1 MNTMQH
7 PELRRRSD
15 HLLPYAVG
23 VIVLFPM
30 IIWYRDFSQLFWFGD
45 DWDLLDQIQH
55 VGFWHWT
62 WQVFA
67 ENFEPLFKTLWGGC
81 AYLFHGSYFC
91 MIAVMWLTHAINT
104 VLFGRLLRG
113 HDFPWLA
120 VLSAQ
125 IIFGL
130 TPANLETL
138 GWSVQWS
145 AVLATTFLL
154 LALEWQGRAQP
165 QVRKFS
171 WSLHV
176 PLVAYCAASALS
188 FSRGVLTGVIASLAV
203 FWPEASGNPRLW
215 LRRSLAALLCL
226 LPAVSTALLIAMY
239 ASGNQQHLSGHI
251 LIRTS
256 VYGFWFFCLNPLY
269 RLLEMDSWGL
279 RTVHLLGGL
288 KLALILWGLACH
300 GGRRR
305 KLLAL
310 LLAFDLGNCALV
322 GLGRYHTGL
331 GTTISS
337 RYQYGS
343 LLCLAPFIGLWLN
356 HMLSKIPLY
365 LRFPRFAA
373 IATLVILTVYISHR
387 WPQEIRDFSSTRGT
401 DTRRILTQ
409 DAHPPPMGAV
419 PGIPFLSTDR
429 AKELIQIYHLH

>member
-1 MNTMQH
+1 MNTTKH
-7 PELRRRSD
+7 SEPAHRGD
-15 HLLPYAVG
+15 HLLSYAAG
-23 VIVLFPM
+23 GIVLLPLF
-30 IIWYRDFSQLFWFGD
+30 IWRREFSQLFWFGD

-55 VGFWHWT
+55 FGFWHWT

-67 ENFEPLFKTLWGGC
+67 ENFEPLFKALWGGC

-91 MIAVMWLTHAINT
+91 MIAVMWLTHALNT
-104 VLFGRLLRG
+104 VRFGRLLRG

-120 VLSAQ
+120 VLTAQ

-154 LALEWQGRAQP
+154 LALEWQSRARP
-165 QVRKFS
+165 QVRMFS
-171 WSLHV
+171 WSIQG

-188 FSRGVLTGVIASLAV
+188 FSRGVLTGLITALAV
-203 FWPEASGNPRLW
+203 FWPEASDDSKQW
-215 LRRSLAALLCL
+215 SRRSLTALLCL
-226 LPAVSTALLIAMY
+226 LPAMVTALLIAAY
-239 ASGNQQHLSGHI
+239 ASGNQQHLNGHI

-279 RTVHLLGGL
+279 RTVWLLGGL
-288 KLALILWGLACH
+288 KLALILWGLACN

-322 GLGRYHTGL
+322 GIGRFHTGL
-331 GTTISS
+331 ATTTSS

-356 HMLSKIPLY
+356 HVLSKIPLG
-365 LRFPRFAA
+365 LRFPRFTAA
-373 IATLVILTVYISHR
+373 ASLAILTVYVSHR
-387 WPQEIRDFSSTRGT
+387 WPQEIRDFSAARGT
-401 DTRRILTQ
+401 ETRRVLTQ
-409 DAHPPPMGAV
+409 DAHVPPMGSV

-429 AKELIQIYHLH
+429 AKELIRIYHLH